1 MALIKSALVL
11 LALLI
16 LLIIDNR
23 KLRDDISWYYS
34 DEFVDEKVYRFVHC
48 STAENCSCAVAKFS
62 NSMSVCVLF
71 PVTIIEYFVH
81 CDKEVHRINK

>member
-1 MALIKSALVL
+1 MALIKSALAL

-16 LLIIDNR
+16 LIIIDNR

-48 STAENCSCAVAKFS
+48 STAENCSCASSKILKF
-62 NSMSVCVLF
+62 NVCLCVISSHYNRVFCTL
-71 PVTIIEYFVH
+71 
-81 CDKEVHRINK
+81 